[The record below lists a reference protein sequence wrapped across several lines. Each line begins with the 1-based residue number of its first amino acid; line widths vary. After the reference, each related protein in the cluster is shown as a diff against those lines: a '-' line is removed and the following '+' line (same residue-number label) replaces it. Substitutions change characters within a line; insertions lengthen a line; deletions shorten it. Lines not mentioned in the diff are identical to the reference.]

1 MFGEKLF
8 ETKLLSPLSHK
19 VCRPLSSPVLLRKE
33 RRLLS
38 ETLIGSFNIPSRFIC
53 GQILLELI
61 SEGLYQNSGK
71 EKESYCLVFTS
82 STKRQIHFT
91 L

>member
-8 ETKLLSPLSHK
+8 ETKLLSPWSHK

-38 ETLIGSFNIPSRFIC
+38 ETLIGSLRNNNGNENII
-53 GQILLELI
+53 
-61 SEGLYQNSGK
+61 
-71 EKESYCLVFTS
+71 
-82 STKRQIHFT
+82 
-91 L
+91 

>member
-8 ETKLLSPLSHK
+8 DTKLLSPLSHK

-38 ETLIGSFNIPSRFIC
+38 ETLIGSLSNNNGNGYENVI
-53 GQILLELI
+53 
-61 SEGLYQNSGK
+61 
-71 EKESYCLVFTS
+71 
-82 STKRQIHFT
+82 
-91 L
+91 